1 MKKIMLCCSAGMS
14 TSLLMKK
21 MIAEAEQRG
30 LPVEINAYG
39 VAEFAEQVGHY
50 QVVLLGPQVKY
61 MQQDLQ
67 KQADKYGIRV
77 EPINMMDYGMQ
88 KGAAVLDF
96 ALSLIENKN
105 QGKIM
110 SSLYA
115 KLIDVIE
122 RQITPLAGAIG
133 QQKYVT
139 SIRDGFITALPF
151 MIVGSFLLVFIFPP
165 FSPDTTWGFA
175 RAWLQFS
182 LDHRDALMLPFN
194 FSMGVMTLFIAVGIA
209 ASLAKHHHLDS
220 LTAGMLSLMSFLL
233 VAAPLKDG
241 QISTAY
247 FSGQGIFTAILVAI
261 YSTELYAFL
270 KRHNITIRLPPEVP
284 AGVARSFEILI
295 PVLAIILTLHPL
307 NLFIEAQLGMIIPE
321 AIMSLV
327 KPLVAASDT
336 LPAILLSVLVCQVL
350 WFAGIHGALIVT
362 GIMNPFWM
370 ANLSVNQAAM
380 AAGTAIPH
388 IYVQGFW
395 DHYLLIGGVGSTLP
409 LALMLLRSKA
419 VHLRTIGRMGVV
431 PGVFNINEPILFG
444 APIIMN
450 PLFFLPFVLVPM
462 VNATLAYF
470 ALKLDLVSRV
480 VSMTPWTT
488 PAPIGA
494 SWAAN
499 WSFSPVILCLICMA
513 TAMVMYL
520 PFLKAY
526 EKQLLAQE
534 RENAVGQADNAAQ
547 TA

>member
-1 MKKIMLCCSAGMS
+1 
-14 TSLLMKK
+14 
-21 MIAEAEQRG
+21 
-30 LPVEINAYG
+30 
-39 VAEFAEQVGHY
+39 
-50 QVVLLGPQVKY
+50 
-61 MQQDLQ
+61 
-67 KQADKYGIRV
+67 
-77 EPINMMDYGMQ
+77 
-88 KGAAVLDF
+88 
-96 ALSLIENKN
+96 
-105 QGKIM
+105 M
-110 SSLYA
+110 SSLYQSMIA
-115 KLIDVIE
+115 VIE
-122 RQITPLAGAIG
+122 QSITPLAGRLG
-133 QQKYVT
+133 QQKYVIA
-139 SIRDGFITALPF
+139 IRDGFTAALPF
-151 MIVGSFLLVFIFPP
+151 MIIGSFMLVFIFPP
-165 FSPDTTWGFA
+165 FSPDTTNGFA
-175 RAWLQFS
+175 RGWLDFS
-182 LDHRDALMLPFN
+182 QHYREQLMLPFN
-194 FSMGVMTLFIAVGIA
+194 LSMGVMTFFISVGIG
-209 ASLAKHHHLDS
+209 ASLGRQFQLDPV
-220 LTAGMLSLMSFLL
+220 MSGLLAFMAFLL
-233 VAAPLKDG
+233 VAAPYADG
-241 QISTAY
+241 KISTQY
-247 FSGQGIFTAILVAI
+247 LSGQGIFTALITAI
-261 YSTELYAFL
+261 YSTRVYAWL
-270 KRHNITIRLPPEVP
+270 KQNNITIRLPKEVP
-284 AGVARSFEILI
+284 TGVARSFEILI
-295 PVLAIILTLHPL
+295 PVLVVIATLHPL
-307 NLFIEAQLGMIIPE
+307 NLFIEAQTGMILPQ
-321 AIMSLV
+321 AIMHLLE
-327 KPLVAASDT
+327 PLVSASDS
-336 LPAILLSVLVCQVL
+336 LPAILLSVLMCQIF
-350 WFAGIHGALIVT
+350 WFAGIHGSLIVT

-534 RENAVGQADNAAQ
+534 RENAVDQADNAAQ

>member
-1 MKKIMLCCSAGMS
+1 
-14 TSLLMKK
+14 
-21 MIAEAEQRG
+21 
-30 LPVEINAYG
+30 
-39 VAEFAEQVGHY
+39 
-50 QVVLLGPQVKY
+50 
-61 MQQDLQ
+61 
-67 KQADKYGIRV
+67 
-77 EPINMMDYGMQ
+77 
-88 KGAAVLDF
+88 
-96 ALSLIENKN
+96 
-105 QGKIM
+105 M

-115 KLIDVIE
+115 KLIQVIE
-122 RQITPLAGAIG
+122 QKITPMAGAVG

-151 MIVGSFLLVFIFPP
+151 MIVGSFMLVFIFPP
-165 FSPDTTWGFA
+165 FSPDTSWGFA

-182 LDHRDALMLPFN
+182 LDHREALMLPFN
-194 FSMGVMTLFIAVGIA
+194 FSMGIMTIFISVGIA
-209 ASLAKHHHLDS
+209 ASLAKHHDLDA
-220 LTAGMLSLMSFLL
+220 LTAGMLSLMAFLL

-284 AGVARSFEILI
+284 TGVARSFEILI
-295 PVLAIILTLHPL
+295 PVLAIVVTLHPL

-380 AAGTAIPH
+380 AAGQAIPH

-409 LALMLLRSKA
+409 LALLLLRSKA

-431 PGVFNINEPILFG
+431 PGMFNINEPILFG

-470 ALKLDLVSRV
+470 ALDFDLVSRV

-499 WSFSPVILCLICMA
+499 WSFSPVILCLLCMVTSA
-513 TAMVMYL
+513 TMYF

-526 EKQLLAQE
+526 EKQLLEQE
-534 RENAVGQADNAAQ
+534 HENAVEQSEEAAQ
-547 TA
+547 SA

>member
-1 MKKIMLCCSAGMS
+1 PVMS
-14 TSLLMKK
+14 GLL
-21 MIAEAEQRG
+21 A
-30 LPVEINAYG
+30 
-39 VAEFAEQVGHY
+39 
-50 QVVLLGPQVKY
+50 
-61 MQQDLQ
+61 
-67 KQADKYGIRV
+67 
-77 EPINMMDYGMQ
+77 
-88 KGAAVLDF
+88 
-96 ALSLIENKN
+96 
-105 QGKIM
+105 
-110 SSLYA
+110 
-115 KLIDVIE
+115 
-122 RQITPLAGAIG
+122 
-133 QQKYVT
+133 
-139 SIRDGFITALPF
+139 F
-151 MIVGSFLLVFIFPP
+151 M
-165 FSPDTTWGFA
+165 A
-175 RAWLQFS
+175 
-182 LDHRDALMLPFN
+182 
-194 FSMGVMTLFIAVGIA
+194 
-209 ASLAKHHHLDS
+209 
-220 LTAGMLSLMSFLL
+220 FLL
-233 VAAPLKDG
+233 VAAPYADG
-241 QISTAY
+241 KISTQY
-247 FSGQGIFTAILVAI
+247 LSGQGIFTALITAI
-261 YSTELYAFL
+261 YSTRVYAWL
-270 KRHNITIRLPPEVP
+270 KQNNITIRLPKEVP
-284 AGVARSFEILI
+284 TGVARSFEILI
-295 PVLAIILTLHPL
+295 PVLVVIATLHPL
-307 NLFIEAQLGMIIPE
+307 NLFIEAQTGMILPQ
-321 AIMSLV
+321 AIMHLLE
-327 KPLVAASDT
+327 PLVSASDS
-336 LPAILLSVLVCQVL
+336 LPAILLSVLMCQIF
-350 WFAGIHGALIVT
+350 WFAGIHGSLIVT

-370 ANLSVNQAAM
+370 ANLSANQAAL
-380 AAGTAIPH
+380 AAGTVLPH
-388 IYVQGFW
+388 VYLQGFW

>member
-1 MKKIMLCCSAGMS
+1 
-14 TSLLMKK
+14 
-21 MIAEAEQRG
+21 
-30 LPVEINAYG
+30 
-39 VAEFAEQVGHY
+39 
-50 QVVLLGPQVKY
+50 
-61 MQQDLQ
+61 
-67 KQADKYGIRV
+67 
-77 EPINMMDYGMQ
+77 
-88 KGAAVLDF
+88 
-96 ALSLIENKN
+96 
-105 QGKIM
+105 M

-115 KLIDVIE
+115 KLISVIE
-122 RQITPLAGAIG
+122 QKITPMAGAIG

-139 SIRDGFITALPF
+139 SIRDGFILALPF
-151 MIVGSFLLVFIFPP
+151 MIVGSFMLVFIFPP
-165 FSPDTTWGFA
+165 FSPDTYWGFA

-182 LDHRDALMLPFN
+182 LDHRESLMLPFN
-194 FSMGVMTLFIAVGIA
+194 FSMGIMTLFISVGVA
-209 ASLAKHHHLDS
+209 ASLARHHELDP
-220 LTAGMLSLMSFLL
+220 LTSGMLSLMGFLL

-241 QISTAY
+241 QISVAY
-247 FSGQGIFTAILVAI
+247 FSGQGIFTALLVAI
-261 YSTELYAFL
+261 YTTELYAFL
-270 KRHNITIRLPPEVP
+270 RRHNITIRLPPEVP
-284 AGVARSFEILI
+284 TGVARSFEILI
-295 PVLAIILTLHPL
+295 PVLAVALTLHPL
-307 NLFIEAQLGMIIPE
+307 NLLIEAQLGMIIPE

-336 LPAILLSVLVCQVL
+336 LPAILLSVMVCQIL

-409 LALMLLRSKA
+409 LAILLMRSKA

-431 PGVFNINEPILFG
+431 PGLFNINEPILFG

-450 PLFFLPFVLVPM
+450 PLFFIPFVLIPM

-470 ALKLDLVSRV
+470 ALDFGLVSRV

-499 WSFSPVILCLICMA
+499 WSFSPIIMCLVCMA
-513 TAMVMYL
+513 TAAVMYY

-526 EKQLLAQE
+526 EKQLLSQE
-534 RENAVGQADNAAQ
+534 TGAAGAESRVGQSE

>member
-1 MKKIMLCCSAGMS
+1 
-14 TSLLMKK
+14 
-21 MIAEAEQRG
+21 
-30 LPVEINAYG
+30 
-39 VAEFAEQVGHY
+39 
-50 QVVLLGPQVKY
+50 
-61 MQQDLQ
+61 
-67 KQADKYGIRV
+67 
-77 EPINMMDYGMQ
+77 
-88 KGAAVLDF
+88 
-96 ALSLIENKN
+96 
-105 QGKIM
+105 M

-115 KLIDVIE
+115 KLISVIE
-122 RQITPLAGAIG
+122 QKITPMAGAIG

-139 SIRDGFITALPF
+139 SIRDGFILALPF
-151 MIVGSFLLVFIFPP
+151 MIVGSFMLVFIFPP
-165 FSPDTTWGFA
+165 FSPDTSWSFA

-182 LDHRDALMLPFN
+182 LDHRESLMLPFN
-194 FSMGVMTLFIAVGIA
+194 FSMGIMTLFISVGVA
-209 ASLAKHHHLDS
+209 ASLARHHELDP
-220 LTAGMLSLMSFLL
+220 LTSGMLSLMGFLL

-241 QISTAY
+241 QISVAY
-247 FSGQGIFTAILVAI
+247 FSGQGIFTALLVAI
-261 YSTELYAFL
+261 YTTELYAFL
-270 KRHNITIRLPPEVP
+270 RRHNITIRLPPEVP
-284 AGVARSFEILI
+284 TGVARSFEILI
-295 PVLAIILTLHPL
+295 PVLAVALTLHPL
-307 NLFIEAQLGMIIPE
+307 NLLIEAQLGMIIPE
-321 AIMSLV
+321 GIMSLV

-336 LPAILLSVLVCQVL
+336 LPAILLSVMVCQIL

-409 LALMLLRSKA
+409 LAILLMRSKA

-431 PGVFNINEPILFG
+431 PGLFNINEPILFG

-450 PLFFLPFVLVPM
+450 PLFFIPFVLIPM

-470 ALKLDLVSRV
+470 ALDFGLVSRV

-499 WSFSPVILCLICMA
+499 WSFSPIIMCLVCMA
-513 TAMVMYL
+513 TAAVMYY

-526 EKQLLAQE
+526 EKQLLSQE
-534 RENAVGQADNAAQ
+534 TGDAGAESRVGQSE